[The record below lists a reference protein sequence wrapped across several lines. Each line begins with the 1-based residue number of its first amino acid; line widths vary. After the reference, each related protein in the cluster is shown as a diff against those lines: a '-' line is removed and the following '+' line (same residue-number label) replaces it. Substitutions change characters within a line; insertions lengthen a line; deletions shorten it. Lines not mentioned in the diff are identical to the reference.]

1 MASPD
6 RGPAVRL
13 AGAAR
18 RTLVRWREAVATR
31 LEGTHPT
38 PRTVAATQSLP
49 GWCPLDKAEYLAALV
64 RVTGARCIVEIGV
77 YGGRSLVPMALAA
90 ETHAG
95 IVHAI
100 DPWDVAASLEGN
112 NGAENDAWWSHLDH
126 EGIYREFLEGVDTF
140 GVRDTVRVLRMKDT
154 EALDRFADG
163 AIDLLHIDGNHSAA
177 VSMRY
182 VRQWGPKLAPGGHL
196 VMDDIDWAT
205 QRETVQLLAETYRTV
220 KIAPTWAVYQAGLAA
235 GAHPVAVTSVDATEI
250 QTRLDP
256 AAPFAAAPPPPG
268 TGRLGPDPTLP
279 GARPMIAATPFSP
292 LSDAEFFSRHYH
304 RLSGWLNAFAH
315 ARHRALK
322 SADQATAIGEMVG
335 LANRIAGEANAI
347 LTGGA
352 AGGDSACPA
361 EFLSRTDRICEA
373 LRQSGSPT
381 HAAVADALHQ
391 HLSYFK
397 THVPA
402 ESLGAAAQREPE
414 AIYLRECVSN
424 CTHVLADRLFN
435 TYQWSCPD
443 PRKATAFFDTAAVEA
458 VVTPPARTLLADVQ
472 SLQGWCSPSKALLLY
487 SLAREHKP
495 TTVVEIGIYG
505 GRSIVPLAAALRDN
519 GHGQVYGIE
528 TWSGSAATSFRTNI
542 ANDFWWLNID
552 FTKLKGDFLQFV
564 VDHGLQDTIR
574 VVEAASDRC
583 AGLFDRIDMLHIDG
597 GHSTYGAAQDVVNY
611 VSKVPAGGI
620 IVYDDINW
628 PSTAAGLDILRDTC
642 QLLHVVPAFGSDT
655 EPGCAAFVKI

>member
-1 MASPD
+1 MATSGRD
-6 RGPAVRL
+6 PAVRL

-18 RTLVRWREAVATR
+18 RALARVRAAAARR
-31 LEGTHPT
+31 LSGVDPT

-49 GWCPLDKAEYLAALV
+49 GWCPLEKAEYLAALV

-90 ETHAG
+90 EAHG
-95 IVHAI
+95 GVVHAI
-100 DPWDVAASLEGN
+100 DPWDVAASLEGD
-112 NGAENDAWWSHLDH
+112 NGIENDAWWSRLDH
-126 EGIYREFLEGVDTF
+126 EGIYQQFLRGIEAF

-154 EALDRFADG
+154 EAIDRFADG
-163 AIDLLHIDGNHSAA
+163 SIDLLHVDGNHSAA

-196 VMDDIDWAT
+196 VMDDIDWET
-205 QRETVQLLAETYRTV
+205 QRETVRLLADRYRTV
-220 KIAPTWAVYQAGLAA
+220 KVASTWAVYQVDEGGSGRAVAGPAL
-235 GAHPVAVTSVDATEI
+235 DASNNRTK
-250 QTRLDP
+250 LDP
-256 AAPFAAAPPPPG
+256 CAAAAASPSSARIEPPASEAA
-268 TGRLGPDPTLP
+268 LP
-279 GARPMIAATPFSP
+279 GARVMIAATEARP
-292 LSDAEFFSRHYH
+292 LTDEQFFSRHYN

-322 SADQATAIGEMVG
+322 SADKASAIEEMVG
-335 LANRIAGEANAI
+335 LSNRITSEANTI
-347 LTGGA
+347 LSGSA
-352 AGGDSACPA
+352 AEPDSTCPA
-361 EFLSRTDRICEA
+361 EFLRRADRVCDA
-373 LRQSGSPT
+373 LRQSGAAT
-381 HAAVADALHQ
+381 HAAVAEALQQ
-391 HLSYFK
+391 HLAYFK
-397 THVPA
+397 AHVPA
-402 ESLGAAAQREPE
+402 AVVADAARREPE
-414 AIYLRECVSN
+414 AVYLRECVSN

-435 TYQWSCPD
+435 GYQWSCPD
-443 PRKATAFFDTAAVEA
+443 PRKATSFFDTAAVQA
-458 VVTPPARTLLADVQ
+458 AITPAARTLLEDVT
-472 SLQGWCSPSKALLLY
+472 SLEGWCSPSKAMLLY
-487 SLAREHKP
+487 SLARQHKP

-542 ANDFWWLNID
+542 ANDFWWMNID
-552 FTKLKGDFLQFV
+552 FTKIKGDFLQFV
-564 VDHGLQDTIR
+564 VSHGLQDTIR

-583 AGLFDRIDMLHIDG
+583 AGLFDRIDLLHIDG

-611 VSKVPAGGI
+611 VSKVPSGGI

-642 QLLHVVPAFGSDT
+642 QLLHVVPAFGSEA

>member
-6 RGPAVRL
+6 RGPALRL

-18 RTLVRWREAVATR
+18 RTLARWRTAVAAR

-38 PRTVAATQSLP
+38 IRTVAATQSLP
-49 GWCPLDKAEYLAALV
+49 GWCPLEKAEYLAALV
-64 RVTGARCIVEIGV
+64 RITGARCIVEIGV

-90 ETHAG
+90 EAHG
-95 IVHAI
+95 GVVHAI
-100 DPWDVAASLEGN
+100 DPWDVAASLEGD
-112 NGAENDAWWSHLDH
+112 NGAENDAWWSRLDH
-126 EGIYREFLEGVDTF
+126 EAIYREFLQGVDAF

-154 EALDRFADG
+154 EAIDRFPDG
-163 AIDLLHIDGNHSAA
+163 AIDLLHVDGNHSAA

-205 QRETVQLLAETYRTV
+205 QRETVRLLADSYRTV
-220 KIAPTWAVYQAGLAA
+220 KIAPTWAVYQVGDAA
-235 GAHPVAVTSVDATEI
+235 GARPAAAAPVDATENR
-250 QTRLDP
+250 TRLDQTAES
-256 AAPFAAAPPPPG
+256 AAVPPPG
-268 TGRLGPDPTLP
+268 DERLGREPAFP
-279 GARPMIAATPFSP
+279 GARPMIAATPSRT
-292 LSDAEFFSRHYH
+292 LTDEQFFSRHYH

-322 SADQATAIGEMVG
+322 SADKPAAITEMVD
-335 LANRIAGEANAI
+335 LANRIAGEANVI

-352 AGGDSACPA
+352 AGADSTCPA
-361 EFLSRTDRICEA
+361 EFLARADRTCDA

-381 HAAVADALHQ
+381 HAAVADALQQ

-397 THVPA
+397 AHVPA
-402 ESLGAAAQREPE
+402 ESVADAARREPE

-435 TYQWSCPD
+435 SYQWSCPD
-443 PRKATAFFDTAAVEA
+443 PRKATSFFDTAAVEA
-458 VVTPPARTLLADVQ
+458 AVTPAARTLLADVQ

-487 SLAREHKP
+487 GLAREHKP

-564 VDHGLQDTIR
+564 VAHGLQDTIR

-597 GHSTYGAAQDVVNY
+597 GHSTFGAALDVVNY

-628 PSTAAGLDILRDTC
+628 PSTAAGLDILRDSC
-642 QLLHVVPAFGSDT
+642 QLLHVVPAFGSET